1 MIRASEPDQMVTGY
15 ARLAL
20 AISYMAESEPDSL
33 VRARSP
39 LMALARTHPDASMR
53 RQAWGH
59 LDQVATQI
67 GDHSLVMTAQ
77 AALDSVGTREQ
88 IVRGKIHRMQMLL
101 ENTDPA
107 IVERMADEL
116 DQSLSGIS
124 IRWDVRLLRALALE
138 RMGEAQAARTLRNQV
153 ARGAKPGSAAS
164 REAHRRLERQP

>member
-1 MIRASEPDQMVTGY
+1 
-15 ARLAL
+15 
-20 AISYMAESEPDSL
+20 
-33 VRARSP
+33 
-39 LMALARTHPDASMR
+39 
-53 RQAWGH
+53 
-59 LDQVATQI
+59 
-67 GDHSLVMTAQ
+67 MTAQ